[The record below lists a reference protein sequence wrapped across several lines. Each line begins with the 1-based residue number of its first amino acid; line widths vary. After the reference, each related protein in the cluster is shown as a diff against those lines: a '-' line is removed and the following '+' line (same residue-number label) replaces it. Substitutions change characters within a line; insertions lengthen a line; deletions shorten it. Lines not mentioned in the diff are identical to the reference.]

1 MKLEGVRVLDLSLFL
16 PGPMLTL
23 MMADHGAEVIKVEP
37 AGEGEPTRHIGYET
51 HGESV
56 WFRNTHR
63 GKRSLQLNLKN
74 AADHALFMRLAAE
87 ADVVVEAFRPGVVDR
102 LGVGYAAVA
111 AVNPGVVYASIS
123 AFGQTGPYRE
133 RPAHDLAVEALAG
146 IVALT
151 EGFDGKPAPPGLPAA
166 DALASLTAL
175 SGVLMALLR
184 RERTGRGDY
193 LDVSM
198 FDSTLAWTPNV
209 SGRVFA
215 TGEAHVPKDE
225 RSFGGA
231 AMYGLYECADGRW
244 IALGGSEAKFA
255 HNLLEALGRP
265 DLIPPATQ
273 PPGHAQAPV
282 RAFLREAFLA
292 RSQSE
297 WVAWFDGRDIG
308 FAPVRTLK
316 EALDDPALRARDM
329 LAEDADGQPMVG
341 TPLLFREEPAV
352 IDPRAPAL
360 DADRREIAAQGWP
373 GRRPWSVPTP

>member
-1 MKLEGVRVLDLSLFL
+1 MKLEGLKVLDLSLFL

-63 GKRSLQLNLKN
+63 GKRSIQLNLK
-74 AADHALFMRLAAE
+74 AEPDHALFMRLATE

-111 AVNPGVVYASIS
+111 AVNPRVVYASVS
-123 AFGQTGPYRE
+123 AFGQIGPNRD
-133 RPAHDLAVEALAG
+133 RPAHDLAVQALAG
-146 IVALT
+146 TVALT
-151 EGFDGKPAPPGLPAA
+151 EGFDGHPAPPGLPAA

-184 RERTGRGDY
+184 RETTGRGDY
-193 LDVSM
+193 LDVAM

-215 TGEAHVPKDE
+215 TGEAHRPKEE

-231 AMYGLYECADGRW
+231 ALYGLYACADGRW
-244 IALGGSEAKFA
+244 IALGGSEPKFA
-255 HNLLEALGRP
+255 RNLLEALGRP
-265 DLIPPATQ
+265 DLLPLATQ
-273 PPGHAQAPV
+273 PPGAAQEPV

-292 RSQSE
+292 RSQAE
-297 WVAWFDGRDIG
+297 WTAWFAGRDIG

-316 EALDDPALRARDM
+316 EALDDPALRARGLLDHD
-329 LAEDADGQPMVG
+329 AEGRPVVG
-341 TPLLFREEPAV
+341 TPLLFREEPAI
-352 IDPRAPAL
+352 IDSRAPAL
-360 DADRREIAAQGWP
+360 DADRAEIEAGGW
-373 GRRPWSVPTP
+373 RVHRPQPSRT